1 MPAAAL
7 DTKSGTDAVGAFTEE
22 TLAWSTKKGGSSLI
36 LTGVRSYAA
45 MPDVKVL
52 TQSFPAGLTPQNKH
66 GLTDEVVTAFPSLQ
80 SNHLDLGVLF
90 YEGVQCQNTHFFRWP
105 AGTPW
110 ASLDYEQ
117 AGSKK
122 KADDDGAAMP
132 LLLTA
137 SDGGTVLM
145 SPLSEFFTASQT
157 ASLSDERAVD
167 TTEMLY
173 LVNDTDHSATDVS

>member
-1 MPAAAL
+1 MPIINATLSVLGALSIGLEGVPWLEGGAVVVRSDAQWYSSNCATMSNPSACEPLLPAAAL

-22 TLAWSTKKGGSSLI
+22 TLAWSTRKGGSALI

-90 YEGVQCQNTHFFRWP
+90 YEGVQCQNTHFFRC
-105 AGTPW
+105 GRNC
-110 ASLDYEQ
+110 
-117 AGSKK
+117 G
-122 KADDDGAAMP
+122 
-132 LLLTA
+132 
-137 SDGGTVLM
+137 
-145 SPLSEFFTASQT
+145 LSAQKPQ
-157 ASLSDERAVD
+157 RGR
-167 TTEMLY
+167 
-173 LVNDTDHSATDVS
+173 